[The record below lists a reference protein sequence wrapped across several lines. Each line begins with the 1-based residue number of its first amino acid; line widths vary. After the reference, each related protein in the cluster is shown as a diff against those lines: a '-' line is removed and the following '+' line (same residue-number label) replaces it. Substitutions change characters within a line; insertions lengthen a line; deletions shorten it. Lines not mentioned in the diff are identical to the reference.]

1 MDPFRPL
8 LSQDL
13 LMGSTGQANLQ
24 PTATRQVLGREID
37 SLPAHHPEEGY
48 MAGPLAPPPVPVS
61 TPPRPLPESVRGDSW
76 NWAELPASAL
86 REAAGWPIGFRKS
99 DLIQSFLVSNQKIF
113 DQIFFFHMQNRSIS
127 SNLLQH

>member
-37 SLPAHHPEEGY
+37 SLRIGTSPQTAVLKKAADRSKQGTITMPA
-48 MAGPLAPPPVPVS
+48 AKRFFPPIS
-61 TPPRPLPESVRGDSW
+61 AFATTLRG
-76 NWAELPASAL
+76 
-86 REAAGWPIGFRKS
+86 
-99 DLIQSFLVSNQKIF
+99 
-113 DQIFFFHMQNRSIS
+113 
-127 SNLLQH
+127 